1 MPESLRTT
9 HRLIAG
15 LLSDKQT
22 IATGLLIGLIVW
34 TLTRLVDG
42 ILATGTI
49 EYQTVY
55 SPAKLDNGMDG
66 TKIEVTLTNLSR
78 DTSVNGLKVVINDP
92 SGKTTFSNNPR
103 DTNCAFEPPAW
114 ADDAICEGHND
125 GMIFEMPMLVP
136 GTFVRLA
143 IKYMQS
149 GAAHQPVVRIRPQ
162 PDSKLQL
169 VEPGL
174 QTFVAR
180 HEVALLLALLGT
192 TLVLFGISVTANIR
206 DKPEQKRQEKE

>member
-1 MPESLRTT
+1 MPETLRKT

-15 LLSDKQT
+15 LLSEKQT
-22 IATGLLIGLIVW
+22 IATGLLIGLIAW
-34 TLTRLVDG
+34 TVTRLVDG
-42 ILATGTI
+42 ILGTGTI

-78 DTSVNGLKVVINDP
+78 DTSVSGLKVVINDP
-92 SGKTTFSNNPR
+92 TGKTTFSNNPR
-103 DTNCAFEPPAW
+103 DKNCAFEPPAW
-114 ADDAICEGHND
+114 ADDATCEAYKD
-125 GMIFEMPMLVP
+125 GMTFETPMLVP

-149 GAAHQPVVRIRPQ
+149 GALHQPVVRIRPQ

-169 VEPGL
+169 VQPGV

-180 HEVALLLALLGT
+180 HEVMLLLALLGA

-206 DKPEQKRQEKE
+206 EKPTEKRQEKK

>member
-1 MPESLRTT
+1 MPESFRTT

>member
-1 MPESLRTT
+1 M
-9 HRLIAG
+9 IAG